1 MRKYEPTVRFRLPGQ
16 GPSRGEV
23 PVEATTNAGQLTAR
37 LDDVEQSGVYAAQLE
52 PREGNVESRQFA
64 VNVPSGEGDLAVAH
78 RDELA
83 RQLAGV
89 DFELHDA
96 ADMTL
101 DSHTLAGIQM
111 GDALL
116 VAVIVMLLAEQVL
129 AYVASFHAAPVRG
142 ATR

>member
-1 MRKYEPTVRFRLPGQ
+1 
-16 GPSRGEV
+16 
-23 PVEATTNAGQLTAR
+23 

-64 VNVPSGEGDLAVAH
+64 VNVPTGESDLAIAH
-78 RDELA
+78 RDELTS
-83 RQLAGV
+83 QLTGV

-101 DSHTLAGIQM
+101 NSQTLAGFQM

-116 VAVIVMLLAEQVL
+116 VTVIVMLLAEQFL
-129 AYVASFHAAPVRG
+129 AYIASFHATPVRG
-142 ATR
+142 THR